1 MRAVRLADPKS
12 ITISVDNWVQG
23 AYPATCSRGKGLFEN
38 WDMLYIE
45 RMLGVPQPCDG
56 ADNRWIDN
64 MGGTV
69 IARDTRF
76 GGEGGKRQPI
86 AFVLTHPTA
95 LPLVGP

>member
-1 MRAVRLADPKS
+1 
-12 ITISVDNWVQG
+12 
-23 AYPATCSRGKGLFEN
+23 
-38 WDMLYIE
+38 MLYIE

>member
-1 MRAVRLADPKS
+1 MVVNHCDGFS
-12 ITISVDNWVQG
+12 FIDNWVQG

-76 GGEGGKRQPI
+76 GGEGGKRQPT
-86 AFVLTHPTA
+86 ACVLTRR
-95 LPLVGP
+95 LCLSRS

>member
-1 MRAVRLADPKS
+1 MLS
-12 ITISVDNWVQG
+12 ISLTQKYHYFSQG

-86 AFVLTHPTA
+86 AFVPCIL
-95 LPLVGP
+95 L